1 MANYDFTLT
10 YAQNWLDFD
19 IKAVRL
25 NLDKGSYLPI
35 WKWNKKLSLEPLS
48 VLSLHLKCMFPS
60 RLFGT

>member
-1 MANYDFTLT
+1 M
-10 YAQNWLDFD
+10 YAQNWIDFD
-19 IKAVRL
+19 VKTVRL

-35 WKWNKKLSLEPLS
+35 WKWNKKLSFDYLEALS

>member
-1 MANYDFTLT
+1 MTLLLR
-10 YAQNWLDFD
+10 LDFD
-19 IKAVRL
+19 IKPARL

-48 VLSLHLKCMFPS
+48 VLSLHLKFMFLS